1 MEIYKKITALE
12 YPLDVNI
19 ILRKKKSI
27 KKYLLLQDDLIE
39 KI

>member
-19 ILRKKKSI
+19 ILRKKIYKEI
-27 KKYLLLQDDLIE
+27 FI
-39 KI
+39 ITR